1 MNWGLV
7 FTTFGLGIALII
19 LSPLYLALY
28 SAIEKIKMK
37 AHLDFFIATSK
48 IEQALEETIEDDNFE
63 QAINEIFKEDL

>member
-28 SAIEKIKMK
+28 SAFQKIKMRS
-37 AHLDFFIATSK
+37 HLEFFIATHEVEK
-48 IEQALEETIEDDNFE
+48 TAEDDNFE